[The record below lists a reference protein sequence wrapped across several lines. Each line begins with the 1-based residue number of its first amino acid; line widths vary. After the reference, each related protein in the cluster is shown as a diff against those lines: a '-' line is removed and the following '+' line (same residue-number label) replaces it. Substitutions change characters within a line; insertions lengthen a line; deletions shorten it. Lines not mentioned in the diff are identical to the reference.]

1 MTERTR
7 ASDLPV
13 DRIERMLAPLGAAAR
28 DLTIAVEGPDGSTLV
43 ESAPSAPGG
52 TVEATLP
59 GGPTG
64 PRVTRELRSGGAL
77 LGRLV
82 ASTRSGPDGSGAAEA
97 FIESIAIS
105 IEELVDQA
113 RVVAAGDGPSGSTDP
128 ATLAADL
135 ALSRLQQRMIVSLQ
149 APEVVGFEMAS
160 HYEPAREVGGD
171 FFELF
176 RLRRRGH
183 PLGVVIADVAGKG
196 IAAAL
201 LMAFARP
208 VIHTALTAA
217 SGPAE
222 ALERVNRILV
232 DELHTGLFITV
243 IAARLDVRSGMVR
256 IANAGHEFPMLV
268 PGDGG
273 PIRPIVGGGPLMGAF
288 PRLALSDTELELAPG
303 DQLVLY
309 TDGVTD
315 TRATSGERFGRER
328 MLASIERSRGASAFE
343 VVAALRDDLRDFCVE
358 AQPADDVTIVVVGR
372 GRGGG

>member
-1 MTERTR
+1 MTERTS
-7 ASDLPV
+7 AGDLPV
-13 DRIERMLAPLGAAAR
+13 DRIERMLAPLRDVAA
-28 DLTIAVEGPDGSTLV
+28 DLTIAVEAADGSLLA
-43 ESAPSAPGG
+43 ESAPAARGGMGALASA
-52 TVEATLP
+52 
-59 GGPTG
+59 TG
-64 PRVTRELRSGGAL
+64 SRVTRELRSGGAL
-77 LGRLV
+77 VGRLV
-82 ASTRSGPDGSGAAEA
+82 ASTRSDPHGSGAAEA
-97 FIESIAIS
+97 FIESLAIG

-113 RVVAAGDGPSGSTDP
+113 RAVAARDGERGSTDP
-128 ATLAADL
+128 GTLAADL

-243 IAARLDVRSGMVR
+243 IAARLDVRTGVVR
-256 IANAGHEFPMLV
+256 IANAGHELPMLV

-273 PIRPIVGGGPLMGAF
+273 PIRPVLGGGPLMGAF
-288 PRLALSDTELELAPG
+288 SRLALTDTELELGPG

-315 TRATSGERFGRER
+315 TRATSGERFGRDR

-343 VVAALRDDLRDFCVE
+343 LVAALRDDLRSFCVE
-358 AQPADDVTIVVVGR
+358 AEPADDVTIVVIGR
-372 GRGGG
+372 GRGAG